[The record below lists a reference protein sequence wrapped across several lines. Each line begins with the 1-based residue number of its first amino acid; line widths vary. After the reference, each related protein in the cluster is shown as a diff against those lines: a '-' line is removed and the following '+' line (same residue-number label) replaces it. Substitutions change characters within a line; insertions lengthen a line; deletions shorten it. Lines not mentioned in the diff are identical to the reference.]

1 MNKAQA
7 LPLSGVSLIRRLKL
21 NQLMIFGRVLETGS
35 VIGAAH
41 ELRLSQPAVTKVI
54 QELEA
59 CVDGKLFER
68 SNRGVAPTELGVLL
82 GRRVKLLMAEIRG
95 MTDELNELRLGAA
108 GRVTVGTLISA
119 STRLLPNAITL
130 LKARLP
136 GVLVSVRE
144 GATTHLF
151 AALAAGEL
159 DIVVGRLPEP
169 ELPLANMH
177 ALSHHALFEEA
188 LCVVVGKGYRMGADR
203 VTHLAQLTGAS
214 WILPTP
220 DSPARLAAEHLFR
233 AAGLPLPTDIV
244 ESLSILTNI
253 GLLLRAPY
261 VALMP
266 RTAARQ
272 FSDAGLLRILD
283 LPEMGAFGTVG
294 YTLRLHREPSAA
306 CRTFIACLRD
316 AAPHGS
322 DAAIERAIEALCPPP
337 QAAVATGSAQP

>member
-1 MNKAQA
+1 MSSAWGSRPCDGRHLDFRFDPPVAQCDHPA
-7 LPLSGVSLIRRLKL
+7 
-21 NQLMIFGRVLETGS
+21 E
-35 VIGAAH
+35 GA
-41 ELRLSQPAVTKVI
+41 PA
-54 QELEA
+54 
-59 CVDGKLFER
+59 
-68 SNRGVAPTELGVLL
+68 
-82 GRRVKLLMAEIRG
+82 
-95 MTDELNELRLGAA
+95 
-108 GRVTVGTLISA
+108 
-119 STRLLPNAITL
+119 
-130 LKARLP
+130 

-253 GLLLRAPY
+253 GLLLRAR
-261 VALMP
+261 MW
-266 RTAARQ
+266 R
-272 FSDAGLLRILD
+272 
-283 LPEMGAFGTVG
+283 
-294 YTLRLHREPSAA
+294 
-306 CRTFIACLRD
+306 
-316 AAPHGS
+316 
-322 DAAIERAIEALCPPP
+322 
-337 QAAVATGSAQP
+337 